1 MTEDQI
7 AALDLKQLRT
17 LLDNAR
23 RMTGDKATHVA
34 RLAAAEIARREAKKA
49 SRPKSPS
56 NWTKHGGSYA
66 HAGDLYEYRI
76 GDIVVATVRKLTNH
90 SMSEDRVYEATVK
103 GQVLGAFG
111 RIDAAKEAVELA
123 LERPA

>member
-1 MTEDQI
+1 MTENQI

-23 RMTGDKATHVA
+23 RMTGEKAADVA
-34 RLAAAEIARREAKKA
+34 RLAAAEIARREAKKP

-56 NWTKHGGSYA
+56 NWTKHGGTYA

-76 GDIVVATVRKLTNH
+76 GDMVVATVRKLTNH
-90 SMSEDRVYEATVK
+90 STSEDRVYEATVR
-103 GQVLGAFG
+103 GQVLGTYG
-111 RIDAAKEAVELA
+111 KIDAAKEAVELA